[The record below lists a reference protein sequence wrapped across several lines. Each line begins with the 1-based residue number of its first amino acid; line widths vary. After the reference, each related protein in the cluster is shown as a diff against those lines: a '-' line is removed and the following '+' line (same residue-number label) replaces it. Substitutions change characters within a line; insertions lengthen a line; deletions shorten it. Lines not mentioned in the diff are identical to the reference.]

1 MNLLEYYVTN
11 ITKEECC
18 EKIVNNTKI
27 MFYTIVADIDCY
39 GNKEKQV
46 TIKLT
51 PSDYKSVKEHG
62 YYFA

>member
-46 TIKLT
+46 TIKKML
-51 PSDYKSVKEHG
+51 KII
-62 YYFA
+62 